1 MWLATD
7 VGTCV
12 AANPLQ
18 YAKLAMN
25 NLPREGS
32 HHLAA
37 SQSPGTLSEL
47 RDENGGN
54 LDPSS
59 DAPQTHDGKSTV
71 RLVAVIDIGATS
83 IRMSVAE
90 ITPDGEFRTLDTL
103 LQAVDLGREAF
114 DTRRIS
120 RATIERSVNI
130 LRRYQRVV
138 REYGIRSPSQIRV
151 VATSAVREATNRL
164 AFTDRV
170 YIATGLIVEVIDE
183 AEVNRV
189 TFMGVNP
196 HLEQDEALRA
206 ARSIVI
212 EVGGGST
219 ELLVMRDGNML
230 LSDTFRL
237 GSLRL
242 LQSLES
248 LNSTTSRRRQLM
260 EYQIAR
266 IIDRVSETVADEPD
280 TRLIAIGGDI
290 RFATRVIL
298 DHWDTDTLAEIPT
311 AKLEA
316 LTNEVLRLNEDLL
329 VKKYALSYIEAA
341 TVGPALLVYLLLA
354 RHFGVETVLVSD
366 SNLRDGL
373 VYEMAVRGSWTEA
386 FRKQIVRSAISLGRK
401 CDFDEEHAVHVA
413 DMASELFG
421 QLKREHRLP
430 DRYEVLLHVAAILYQ
445 VGTFINA
452 RSSHKHAMY
461 IIRNSELFG
470 LSRNDL
476 LLVGLVARY
485 HRRASPQPTHEGYA
499 TLDREGRVVVS
510 KLAAILRVAIALDE
524 TRSGRV
530 RQIRCVRESKRL
542 IIETPGVDDVSIEQ
556 LGLRQNG
563 LLFLEV
569 FGIPV
574 MLRAGA

>member
-1 MWLATD
+1 
-7 VGTCV
+7 
-12 AANPLQ
+12 
-18 YAKLAMN
+18 MN

-32 HHLAA
+32 HHIAA
-37 SQSPGTLSEL
+37 SVAESREETSDPAGGS
-47 RDENGGN
+47 RDGAASVDER
-54 LDPSS
+54 
-59 DAPQTHDGKSTV
+59 ATV

-90 ITPDGEFRTLDTL
+90 ISPDGQFRTLDTL
-103 LQAVDLGREAF
+103 VQAVDLGREAF

-120 RATIERSVNI
+120 RATIERSVSI
-130 LRRYQRVV
+130 LRRYQRVL
-138 REYGIRSPSQIRV
+138 REYGIRNTAHIRV

-189 TFMGVNP
+189 TFMGVSP
-196 HLEQDEALRA
+196 HLEQDPVLRQ

-237 GSLRL
+237 GALRL
-242 LQSLES
+242 VQSLEAI
-248 LNSTTSRRRQLM
+248 NSTATRRRQLM

-266 IIDRVSETVADEPD
+266 IIDRIGETVVDEPD

-290 RFATRVIL
+290 RFAARQIIE
-298 DHWDTDTLAEIPT
+298 HWEPDTLAELPT
-311 AKLEA
+311 AKLET
-316 LTNEVLRLNEDLL
+316 LTNSVLRMHEDAL
-329 VKKYALSYIEAA
+329 VKKYGISYIEAS

-354 RHFGVETVLVSD
+354 RHFNVDTILVSD

-373 VYEMAVRGSWTEA
+373 IYEMAVRGSWTEA

-401 CDFDEEHAVHVA
+401 CDFDEEHATQVA
-413 DMASELFG
+413 DLATELFG
-421 QLKREHRLP
+421 QLKREHRLA

-445 VGTFINA
+445 IGGFINA

-485 HRRASPQPTHEGYA
+485 HRRASPQPTHEGYS

-542 IIETPGVDDVSIEQ
+542 IIEAPGVDDVSMEQ
-556 LGLRQNG
+556 LALRQNG
-563 LLFLEV
+563 SLFLEV

-574 MLRAGA
+574 MLRAGH

>member
-1 MWLATD
+1 
-7 VGTCV
+7 
-12 AANPLQ
+12 
-18 YAKLAMN
+18 MN

-32 HHLAA
+32 HQLAA
-37 SQSPGTLSEL
+37 SQSAGPGGDP
-47 RDENGGN
+47 RDDGISG
-54 LDPSS
+54 LDRPA
-59 DAPQTHDGKSTV
+59 DITQPHDGKSGI

-90 ITPDGEFRTLDTL
+90 ISPDGQFRTLDTL
-103 LQAVDLGREAF
+103 VQAVDLGREAF

-138 REYGIRSPSQIRV
+138 REYGIRSTSQIRV

-196 HLEQDEALRA
+196 HLEQDAELRA
-206 ARSIVI
+206 ARSVVV

-219 ELLVMRDGNML
+219 DLLVMRDGHML

-248 LNSTTSRRRQLM
+248 LNSTTTRRRQLM

-266 IIDRVSETVADEPD
+266 IIDRVSETVADEPN

-290 RFATRVIL
+290 RFAARVIL
-298 DHWDTDTLAEIPT
+298 DHWDHDTLAEIPT
-311 AKLEA
+311 NKLES
-316 LTNEVLRLNEDLL
+316 LTNEVLRLNDDTL
-329 VKKYALSYIEAA
+329 VKRYGVSYIEAG
-341 TVGPALLVYLLLA
+341 TIGPALLVYLLLA
-354 RHFGVETVLVSD
+354 RHFGVENVLVSD

-386 FRKQIVRSAISLGRK
+386 FRKQIIRSAISLGRK

-421 QLKREHRLP
+421 QLKREHRLA

-445 VGTFINA
+445 VGTFINT

-470 LSRNDL
+470 LSRHDL

-524 TRSGRV
+524 THSGRV
-530 RQIRCVRESKRL
+530 RQIRCVREAKRL

-563 LLFLEV
+563 MLFLEV

>member
-1 MWLATD
+1 
-7 VGTCV
+7 
-12 AANPLQ
+12 
-18 YAKLAMN
+18 MN

-32 HHLAA
+32 HHIAA
-37 SQSPGTLSEL
+37 SVAEPNGETSETVGGSGGVAAPV
-47 RDENGGN
+47 DER
-54 LDPSS
+54 
-59 DAPQTHDGKSTV
+59 STV

-90 ITPDGEFRTLDTL
+90 SSPDGKFRTLDTL
-103 LQAVDLGREAF
+103 VQAVDLGREAF

-120 RATIERSVNI
+120 RATIERSVSI
-130 LRRYQRVV
+130 LRRYQRVLK
-138 REYGIRSPSQIRV
+138 EYGIRNTAHIRV

-189 TFMGVNP
+189 TFMGVSP
-196 HLEQDEALRA
+196 HLEQDTVLRQ

-219 ELLVMRDGNML
+219 ELLVMREGNML

-242 LQSLES
+242 VQSLEAI
-248 LNSTTSRRRQLM
+248 NSTATRRRQLM
-260 EYQIAR
+260 EYQIGR
-266 IIDRVSETVADEPD
+266 IIDRIGETVVDEPD

-290 RFATRVIL
+290 RFAARQVIEQ
-298 DHWDTDTLAEIPT
+298 WEPDTLAELPT
-311 AKLEA
+311 AKLET
-316 LTNEVLRLNEDLL
+316 LTNSVLRMHEDAL
-329 VKKYALSYIEAA
+329 VKKYGISYIEAS

-354 RHFGVETVLVSD
+354 RHFNVDTVLVSD

-373 VYEMAVRGSWTEA
+373 IYEMAVRGSWTQA
-386 FRKQIVRSAISLGRK
+386 FRKQIVRSAVSLGRK
-401 CDFDEEHAVHVA
+401 CDFDEEHATQVA
-413 DMASELFG
+413 DLATELFG
-421 QLKREHRLP
+421 QLKREHRLA

-445 VGTFINA
+445 IGGFINA

-485 HRRASPQPTHEGYA
+485 HRRASPQPTHEGYS

-530 RQIRCVRESKRL
+530 RQIRCVREAKRL
-542 IIETPGVDDVSIEQ
+542 IIEAPGVDDVSMEQ
-556 LGLRQNG
+556 LALRQNG
-563 LLFLEV
+563 SLFLEV

-574 MLRAGA
+574 MLRAGH

>member
-1 MWLATD
+1 
-7 VGTCV
+7 
-12 AANPLQ
+12 
-18 YAKLAMN
+18 MN

-32 HHLAA
+32 HQLAA
-37 SQSPGTLSEL
+37 SHSPSANLQPHDDGTTI
-47 RDENGGN
+47 
-54 LDPSS
+54 PSS
-59 DAPQTHDGKSTV
+59 TQGLDEKQSI

-103 LQAVDLGREAF
+103 VQAVDLGREAF

-130 LRRYQRVV
+130 LRRYQRVL
-138 REYGIRSPSQIRV
+138 REYGIKSASHIRV

-170 YIATGLIVEVIDE
+170 FIATGLIVEVIDE

-196 HLEQDEALRA
+196 HLEQDETLRA

-237 GSLRL
+237 GALRL
-242 LQSLES
+242 VQSLES

-260 EYQIAR
+260 EYQIGR
-266 IIDRVSETVADEPD
+266 IIDRISETVADEPD

-290 RFATRVIL
+290 RFAARQIL
-298 DHWDTDTLAEIPT
+298 AHWDPEILAEIPT
-311 AKLEA
+311 AKLES
-316 LTNEVLRLNEDLL
+316 LTNDILRWNDDTL
-329 VKKYALSYIEAA
+329 VKKYGLSYIEAS
-341 TVGPALLVYLLLA
+341 TVGPALLVYLLIA
-354 RHFGVETVLVSD
+354 RHFGVETILVSD

-386 FRKQIVRSAISLGRK
+386 FRKQIVRSAITLGRK
-401 CDFDEEHAVHVA
+401 CDFDEEHALQVA
-413 DMASELFG
+413 DLASELFI
-421 QLKREHRLP
+421 QLKREHRLA
-430 DRYEVLLHVAAILYQ
+430 DRYEVLLHVAAVLYQ
-445 VGTFINA
+445 IGSFINT

-485 HRRASPQPTHEGYA
+485 HRRASPLPTHEGYS

-530 RQIRCVRESKRL
+530 RQIRCVREPKRL
-542 IIETPGVDDVSIEQ
+542 IIETPGVDDVSMEQ
-556 LGLRQNG
+556 LALRQNG
-563 LLFLEV
+563 SLFAEV

>member
-1 MWLATD
+1 
-7 VGTCV
+7 
-12 AANPLQ
+12 
-18 YAKLAMN
+18 MN

-32 HHLAA
+32 HHIAA
-37 SQSPGTLSEL
+37 SVAEPNGEMSETVGGSGGVAAPV
-47 RDENGGN
+47 DER
-54 LDPSS
+54 
-59 DAPQTHDGKSTV
+59 STV

-90 ITPDGEFRTLDTL
+90 ISPDGKFRTLDTL
-103 LQAVDLGREAF
+103 VQAVDLGREAF

-120 RATIERSVNI
+120 RATIERSVSI
-130 LRRYQRVV
+130 LRRYQRVLK
-138 REYGIRSPSQIRV
+138 EYGIRNTAHIRV

-189 TFMGVNP
+189 TFMGVSP
-196 HLEQDEALRA
+196 HLEQDTVLRQ

-219 ELLVMRDGNML
+219 ELLVMREGNML

-242 LQSLES
+242 VQSLEAI
-248 LNSTTSRRRQLM
+248 NSTATRRRQLM
-260 EYQIAR
+260 EYQIGR
-266 IIDRVSETVADEPD
+266 IIDRIGETVVDEPD

-290 RFATRVIL
+290 RFAARQVIEQ
-298 DHWDTDTLAEIPT
+298 WEPDTLAELPT
-311 AKLEA
+311 AKLET
-316 LTNEVLRLNEDLL
+316 LTNSVLRMHEDAL
-329 VKKYALSYIEAA
+329 VKKYGISYIEAS

-354 RHFGVETVLVSD
+354 RHFNVDTVLVSD

-373 VYEMAVRGSWTEA
+373 IYEMAVRGSWTQA

-401 CDFDEEHAVHVA
+401 CDFDEEHATQVA
-413 DMASELFG
+413 DLATELFG
-421 QLKREHRLP
+421 QLKREHRLA
-430 DRYEVLLHVAAILYQ
+430 DRFEVLLHVAAILYQ
-445 VGTFINA
+445 IGGFINA

-485 HRRASPQPTHEGYA
+485 HRRASPQPTHEGYS

-530 RQIRCVRESKRL
+530 RQIRCVREAKRL
-542 IIETPGVDDVSIEQ
+542 IIEAPGVDDVSMEQ
-556 LGLRQNG
+556 LALRQNG
-563 LLFLEV
+563 SLFLEV

-574 MLRAGA
+574 MLRAGH

>member
-1 MWLATD
+1 
-7 VGTCV
+7 
-12 AANPLQ
+12 
-18 YAKLAMN
+18 MN

-32 HHLAA
+32 HHIAA
-37 SQSPGTLSEL
+37 SVTESREETSDPAGGS
-47 RDENGGN
+47 RDLAMSVDERV
-54 LDPSS
+54 
-59 DAPQTHDGKSTV
+59 TV

-90 ITPDGEFRTLDTL
+90 ISPDGQFRTLDTL
-103 LQAVDLGREAF
+103 VQAVDLGREAF

-120 RATIERSVNI
+120 RATIERSVSI
-130 LRRYQRVV
+130 LRRYQRVL
-138 REYGIRSPSQIRV
+138 REYGIRNTSHIRV

-189 TFMGVNP
+189 TFMGVSP
-196 HLEQDEALRA
+196 HLEQDPVLRQ

-237 GSLRL
+237 GALRL
-242 LQSLES
+242 VQSLEAI
-248 LNSTTSRRRQLM
+248 NSTVARRRQLM

-266 IIDRVSETVADEPD
+266 IIDRIGETVVDEPD

-290 RFATRVIL
+290 RFAARQIIE
-298 DHWDTDTLAEIPT
+298 HWEPDTLAELPT
-311 AKLEA
+311 SKLET
-316 LTNEVLRLNEDLL
+316 LTNSVLRLHEDAL
-329 VKKYALSYIEAA
+329 VKKYGISYIEAS

-354 RHFGVETVLVSD
+354 RHFNVDTVLVSD

-373 VYEMAVRGSWTEA
+373 IYEMAVRGSWTEA

-401 CDFDEEHAVHVA
+401 CDFDEEHATQVA
-413 DMASELFG
+413 DLATDLFG
-421 QLKREHRLP
+421 QLKREHRLA

-445 VGTFINA
+445 IGGFINA

-485 HRRASPQPTHEGYA
+485 HRRASPQPTHEGYS

-542 IIETPGVDDVSIEQ
+542 IIEAPGVDDVSMEQ
-556 LGLRQNG
+556 IALRQNG
-563 LLFLEV
+563 SLFLEV

-574 MLRAGA
+574 MLRAGH